1 MLAMTASSQDFNTA
15 RAQMTERALPLRFR
29 DAASQFR
36 AACDEFGLS
45 PESVSDTGGRIVRC
59 PTQSDKPG
67 RKSGWYIFFDD
78 GLPAGEFGDWR
89 TSECRTWCAKPEPS
103 MSAAELERLRYQRE
117 QARIAREAD
126 RIQRAVDAAQSAREK
141 WDKAEDATAH
151 PYLEKK
157 GVRSFGLKLL
167 GGKLLIPL
175 FDADGAIH
183 GLQKIDSTGEKRF
196 TFGCEKKGKFF
207 VLPGQGKTA
216 VCEGYA
222 TAASVHMATG
232 WTTLVAF
239 DAGNLV
245 SVASAWRE
253 THPDDPLVICGD
265 ADDAGRK
272 GAQACGLPMLFP
284 PGEGMDWNDVH
295 TRDGL
300 EALMRMLT
308 QESRAFKVRIEDWR
322 LKAEDF
328 ITEPEPRKDLVE
340 NLLPMG
346 SVMLW
351 ASLGGSGKS
360 LALLNLGVDIAQK
373 EPDNP
378 EQDFNIP
385 RFCGNRIT
393 EHGPVV
399 IYTAEDSGMDV
410 KRRVFSLR
418 KRFPH
423 YPLHVVSLLNAIG
436 PYPFVLPGNHDGP
449 TTSEY
454 WNETREQLLALRPR
468 LVVFDPLA
476 SFALVDLNKPEVANY
491 TMSLFANLAIELDA
505 CIIVSH
511 HLAKT
516 KDNVTTPE
524 QARSLVRGSTALVDR
539 TRGTYVLWALD
550 DKRAKEICATIG
562 EEWQREKVY
571 QGCLAKE
578 NFGGDKR
585 IRTFVRAKNG
595 LLTVCDD
602 RIRESKDGR
611 ELLVKDAL
619 VEAIAAAAEALQPF
633 TKSGTNGLVARRS
646 ELPDDLKDIGR
657 PTMEKLV
664 ESLLDEGR
672 IVLCIP
678 IGGTTK
684 NRLDVPDGPIAR
696 AVERIQPG
704 AKQETTI

>member
-1 MLAMTASSQDFNTA
+1 MTAAPQDFNA
-15 RAQMTERALPLRFR
+15 AKPQAAQRIAPFR
-29 DAASQFR
+29 HYDAASRFR
-36 AACDEFGLS
+36 AACEEFGLS
-45 PESVSDTGGRIVRC
+45 PGAVADTEGRIVRC
-59 PTQSDKPG
+59 PAQGDKPG
-67 RKSGWYIFFDD
+67 RKSGWFIFFDD
-78 GLPAGEFGDWR
+78 ALPAGEFGDWR
-89 TSECRTWCAKPEPS
+89 TGECRTWCAKPEPS
-103 MSAAELERLRYQRE
+103 MSASDLDQLRYQRE
-117 QARIAREAD
+117 QARLAREAD
-126 RIQRAVDAAQSAREK
+126 RIQRAEDAAESAREK

-157 GVRSFGLKLL
+157 GVPSFGLKLL
-167 GGKLLIPL
+167 GGKLLVPL
-175 FDADGAIH
+175 YDAHGAIH
-183 GLQKIDSTGEKRF
+183 GLQSIDSTGEKRF

-207 VLPGQGKTA
+207 VLSGRGKTA

-232 WTTLVAF
+232 WTALVAF
-239 DAGNLV
+239 DAGNLA
-245 SVASAWRE
+245 SVASVWRE
-253 THPDDPLVICGD
+253 THPDAPMLVCGD

-284 PGEGMDWNDVH
+284 PRDGMDWNDVH
-295 TRDGL
+295 ARDGL
-300 EALMRMLT
+300 EAL
-308 QESRAFKVRIEDWR
+308 SRLLAMETRAYKVRIEDWR

-328 ITEPEPRKDLVE
+328 TTEPAPRKDLVE

-360 LALLNLGVDIAQK
+360 LALLSLGVDIAQK
-373 EPDNP
+373 EPDDPN
-378 EQDFNIP
+378 QDFNIP

-410 KRRVFSLR
+410 KRRVYSLC
-418 KRFPH
+418 KRYPH

-436 PYPFVLPGNHDGP
+436 PYPFVLPGKHEGP
-449 TTSEY
+449 LTSEY
-454 WNETREQLLALRPR
+454 WSETREQLLAVKPK

-516 KDNVTTPE
+516 RDNVTTPE

-539 TRGTYVLWALD
+539 TRGTYVLWAVD
-550 DKRAKEICATIG
+550 DKRAKEICAIIG

-578 NFGGDKR
+578 NFGGDKN

-611 ELLVKDAL
+611 NLLVKNAL
-619 VEAIAAAAEALQPF
+619 VEAIAGAAQALQPF
-633 TKSGTNGLVARRS
+633 TKSGTNGLIARRS

-704 AKQETTI
+704 AAQETAS